1 MRLASARGLGEKV
14 SRMAGVLILSSF
26 VAASA
31 VGGGAQVA
39 ALAALEVQ
47 AILAPTVL
55 FGRHPGLGAPGGG
68 AVAIEIFDGVLQGIA
83 ETGAF
88 ASLEAVITGYFADPA
103 QVAAAA
109 RTIDAVRAANPD
121 VLIVVDPIMGDDGK
135 GLYVKG
141 AVATALAAELIPRA
155 DLITPN
161 AWELGRLTGRV
172 VATPSDALAAAR
184 DLGKPVLVSSVP
196 VGRSIGVLWADERE
210 AWLASHVRAPV
221 APNGTG
227 DLLTCLFV
235 AALLGGAAPPDALET
250 AVSDVASQVLGSD
263 TDIHLEAFA

>member
-1 MRLASARGLGEKV
+1 
-14 SRMAGVLILSSF
+14 MAGVLILSSF

-31 VGGGAQVA
+31 VGGGAQSA
-39 ALAALEVQ
+39 ALAALEIE
-47 AILAPTVL
+47 AILVPTVL
-55 FGRHPGLGAPGGG
+55 FGRHPGLGPPGGG
-68 AVAIEIFDGVLQGIA
+68 AVAIEIFEGMLEGVA
-83 ETGAF
+83 ATGAF
-88 ASLEAVITGYFADPA
+88 ADLEAVITGYFADPA

-109 RTIDAVRAANPD
+109 RTIDAVRAANPN

-141 AVATALAAELIPRA
+141 PVAAAIAAELVSRA

-172 VATPSDALAAAR
+172 VAGPGDALAAAR
-184 DLGKPVLVSSVP
+184 DLGRAVLVSSVP

-210 AWLASHVRAPV
+210 AWLACHIRAPF

-227 DLLTCLFV
+227 DLLTCLFA
-235 AALLGGAAPPDALET
+235 AALLGGAAPADALET
-250 AVSDVASQVLGSD
+250 AVSDVASQVLRGGA
-263 TDIHLEAFA
+263 DISLEAFR